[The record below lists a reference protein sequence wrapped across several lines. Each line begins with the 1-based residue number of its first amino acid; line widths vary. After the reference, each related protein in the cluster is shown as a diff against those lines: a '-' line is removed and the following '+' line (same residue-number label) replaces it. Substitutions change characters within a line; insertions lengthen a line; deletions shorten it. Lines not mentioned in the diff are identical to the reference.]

1 MAKCR
6 VVYLPM
12 GTPPQVYTQAIRAY
26 LQDNLP
32 LHPPQQVGAEIARA
46 NKVPQKRKLPS
57 TIAIEF
63 DLVIFRNVKSDLQC
77 AKAWRKKP
85 STAVTLEGPDRRQPG
100 SIYIVSDIGIHNSRV
115 TADTGWGVAIVVVK

>member
-12 GTPPQVYTQAIRAY
+12 GTPPQVYPQAIRAY

-32 LHPPQQVGAEIARA
+32 LHTPQQVGAEIARA
-46 NKVPQKRKLPS
+46 NIVPQKRKLPS

-63 DLVIFRNVKSDLQC
+63 DLVIFRNLKSDLQC

-100 SIYIVSDIGIHNSRV
+100 SIYCE
-115 TADTGWGVAIVVVK
+115 